1 VQSQVETFALLT
13 ARYTQTSLACA
24 CDPTRVAQNA
34 GWVPVVGTLSVVCVA
49 SASCATLLADAM
61 ARIPGNDQFQVST
74 SPRISYNFN
83 QICSAYTQ

>member
-1 VQSQVETFALLT
+1 
-13 ARYTQTSLACA
+13 
-24 CDPTRVAQNA
+24 
-34 GWVPVVGTLSVVCVA
+34 VVGTLSVVCVA